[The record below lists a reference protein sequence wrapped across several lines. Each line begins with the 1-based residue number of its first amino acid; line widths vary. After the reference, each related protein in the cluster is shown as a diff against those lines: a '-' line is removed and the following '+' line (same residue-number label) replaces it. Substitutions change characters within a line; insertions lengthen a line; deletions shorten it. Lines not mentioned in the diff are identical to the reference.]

1 MTKLKRY
8 SLTLDLYIY
17 ATDDQEAVTKAIQV
31 AKEVKSKEDN
41 CAEVQS
47 IDEIKFGSLKA
58 RNIFTK

>member
-8 SLTLDLYIY
+8 SLTLDLYIH